1 MFGGLAE
8 YIAEVTRNLFES
20 YGYWVVF
27 LGTLAENTL
36 FLGLLVPG
44 VLVIFLAGLEAEE
57 GVLNLP
63 LVLGLGIAGT
73 VLGDTISYTVGR
85 LFWRRL
91 LRNEQAARWA
101 ERLRE
106 PIYRWRV
113 LFVLLYHFAG
123 YSRLLGPA
131 AAGVL
136 RIPLRQWA
144 PLDYAGAAL
153 WVSVF
158 ALAGFFG
165 GTLGLTLDPEKGNFR
180 IFEWALLAAFVI
192 WILILARTAQRRWA
206 RAHQKA
212 SEEGQPPAP
221 MAPVGRHGLAAAP
234 EEDPP
239 S

>member
-8 YIAEVTRNLFES
+8 KLAELTRDLFES

-27 LGTLAENTL
+27 GGTLLENTL

-57 GVLNLP
+57 GSLALP
-63 LVLGLGIAGT
+63 QVLGLGIAGT

-91 LRNEQAARWA
+91 LRGEVAARWA

-136 RIPLRQWA
+136 RIPVRQWA

-158 ALAGFFG
+158 AMAGYFG
-165 GTLGLTLDPEKGNFR
+165 GTLGFTLDPESGNFR
-180 IFEWALLAAFVI
+180 YFEWTLFAVFVL
-192 WILILARTAQRRWA
+192 WLLILGRAAQRRWA
-206 RAHQKA
+206 RSHSRGHAEEAASPALTLAPA
-212 SEEGQPPAP
+212 SEE
-221 MAPVGRHGLAAAP
+221 
-234 EEDPP
+234 DPSP
-239 S
+239 

>member
-8 YIAEVTRNLFES
+8 ELAEITRNLFES

-27 LGTLAENTL
+27 FGTLLENTL

-57 GVLNLP
+57 GVLALP
-63 LVLGLGIAGT
+63 LVLALGIAGT

-91 LRNEQAARWA
+91 LRSEQAARWA

-113 LFVLLYHFAG
+113 LFVLFYHFMG

-136 RIPLRQWA
+136 RIPIRQWA

-158 ALAGFFG
+158 ALGGYFG
-165 GTLGLTLDPEKGNFR
+165 GRVGLTLDPESGNFR
-180 IFEWALLAAFVI
+180 FIEWALLAAFVVWVLVI
-192 WILILARTAQRRWA
+192 ARAAQRRWA
-206 RAHQKA
+206 QTHRQAA
-212 SEEGQPPAP
+212 EEARPPALT
-221 MAPVGRHGLAAAP
+221 LAGAP

-239 S
+239 P